1 MKGIHTQA
9 PTQTPTQT
17 HTEAQIQCTF
27 TATIQ
32 QSSRFENI
40 TAKWAN
46 NYVYCKQFS
55 FAKDRI
61 FEKWNNR
68 KSARERLGDWI
79 EWMDVCM
86 CVYVVFLAYF
96 QRILNLLITHSFHHC
111 RHIHSTH
118 SLSFSVTRLQCFATP
133 LSTAMVRSKFTQQC
147 HICACWTC
155 FCEQC
160 FVSLWQCH

>member
-1 MKGIHTQA
+1 MKGTH
-9 PTQTPTQT
+9 TQTPTQT

-79 EWMDVCM
+79 GWMWM

-96 QRILNLLITHSFHHC
+96 QQILNLLITHSFHHC